1 LPNKPPKREREQGPG
16 IESTPRF
23 PETTPPLAPSA
34 DYTWVLETVMTMH
47 NSMGKLEE
55 AVDNLKTTQTQ
66 QGLKLDGIDKKIY
79 AAIAV
84 IVVFGSILTFFANS
98 INSALSN
105 RISPT
110 VQQQSQPSP
119 TPSTTPTPA
128 KNR

>member
-1 LPNKPPKREREQGPG
+1 MPSKPTHREREQGPG
-16 IESTPRF
+16 VESTPRI
-23 PETTPPLAPSA
+23 PEGTPPFSPSA

-55 AVDNLKTTQTQ
+55 AVVTLKTTQTQ

-105 RISPT
+105 RISPP

-119 TPSTTPTPA
+119 TPSATPTPA